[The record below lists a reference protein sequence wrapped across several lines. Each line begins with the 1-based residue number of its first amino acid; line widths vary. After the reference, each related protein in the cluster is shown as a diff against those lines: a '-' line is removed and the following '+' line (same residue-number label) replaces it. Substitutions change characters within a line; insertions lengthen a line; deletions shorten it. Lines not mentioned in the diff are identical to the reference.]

1 MRFGVCL
8 MNHFDNELEIR
19 QILLRESLEI
29 RKIKTSPKNPKA
41 NGQIEHFNRSLLAKC
56 QQHKK
61 PSLLDISQER
71 NCLILT
77 RGPDKLSQRNL
88 STNTS
93 MITSLIRSGDDNSGR
108 TSFTGFNTS
117 ECNKDTNIL

>member
-1 MRFGVCL
+1 MDKL
-8 MNHFDNELEIR
+8 
-19 QILLRESLEI
+19 
-29 RKIKTSPKNPKA
+29 
-41 NGQIEHFNRSLLAKC
+41 
-56 QQHKK
+56 
-61 PSLLDISQER
+61 LLDISQER
-71 NCLILT
+71 NCQILT

-117 ECNKDTNIL
+117 D